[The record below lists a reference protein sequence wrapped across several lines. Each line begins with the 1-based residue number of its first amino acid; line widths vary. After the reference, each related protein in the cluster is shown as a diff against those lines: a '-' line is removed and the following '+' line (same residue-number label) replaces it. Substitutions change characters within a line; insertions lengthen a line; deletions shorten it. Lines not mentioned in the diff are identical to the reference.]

1 MRELVTSFHPPL
13 IKENVADFLRTEI
26 ISGRLKPGDPIV
38 EGQWAK
44 KLNVAQASVRAA
56 LDILKSEG
64 FAQRGSGRSLIVTA
78 MTPEEIVSNFQ
89 VREVLEIFS
98 ARLVSQKKPNL
109 SELDQIVADMQSAV
123 DLRNLQAFYQ
133 RDLRFHLTLCRLAGN
148 PVLER
153 MLTRLL
159 VPLFAFVIMR
169 AHDTMDDSARWPN
182 SVDKHRQIVKAL
194 REDEVEV
201 AVQKVS
207 SIIGYFSGDISELT
221 LKGPL
226 NFPDSILS

>member
-1 MRELVTSFHPPL
+1 MRDLVVTSNPVL
-13 IKENVADFLRTEI
+13 VKDNVAHFLRSEI
-26 ISGRLKPGDPIV
+26 ASGRLKPGDSVV

-56 LDILKSEG
+56 LEILKGEG
-64 FAQRGSGRSLIVTA
+64 FVQRGPGRSLIVTI
-78 MTPEEIVSNFQ
+78 MTPEEVISNFQ

-98 ARLVSQKKPNL
+98 ARLVAQKKPDL

-123 DLRNLQAFYQ
+123 ELRNLQAFYQ
-133 RDLRFHLTLCRLAGN
+133 RDLRFHLTLCQLGGN

-169 AHDTMDDSARWPN
+169 AHDKMDDSARWLN
-182 SVDKHRQIVKAL
+182 SVDKHRQIVKSL
-194 REDEVEV
+194 REDEPAV
-201 AVQKVS
+201 AVEKVS
-207 SIIGYFSGDISELT
+207 KIIAYFSGDISDLT
-221 LKGPL
+221 LRMSDHSS
-226 NFPDSILS
+226 DSVLS

>member
-1 MRELVTSFHPPL
+1 MRELVTSFNPSLVKDH
-13 IKENVADFLRTEI
+13 VANHLRSEI
-26 ISGRLKPGDPIV
+26 ITGGLKPGDPVV

-44 KLNVAQASVRAA
+44 KMNVAQSSIRAA

-64 FAQRGSGRSLIVTA
+64 FVQRGSGRSLVVTL
-78 MTPEEIVSNFQ
+78 MSPEEIVSNFQ

-98 ARLVSQKKPNL
+98 ARLVAEKKPDL
-109 SELDQIVADMQSAV
+109 AELDQIVADMQSAV

-169 AHDTMDDSARWPN
+169 AHDQMDDSSRWPN
-182 SVDKHRQIVKAL
+182 SVDKHRQIVHAL
-194 REDEVEV
+194 RADAPDV

-207 SIIGYFSGDISELT
+207 KIIAYFSGDISELT
-221 LKGPL
+221 IRKPG
-226 NFPDSILS
+226 DSRGSILS